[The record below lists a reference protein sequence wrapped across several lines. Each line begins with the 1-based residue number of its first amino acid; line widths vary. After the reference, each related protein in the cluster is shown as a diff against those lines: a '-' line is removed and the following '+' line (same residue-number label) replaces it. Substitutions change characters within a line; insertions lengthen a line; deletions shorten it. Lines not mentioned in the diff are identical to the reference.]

1 MAQFPDFY
9 NPDRVGTLFYPDMG
23 KISAAAE
30 KAGPATPGLDRKLV
44 QLLIIDM
51 QVDFCHEE
59 GSLFVPGAP
68 DDLRR
73 IIEFIYT
80 YGHHISKI
88 TCTLDSHLPFQI
100 FHPSWWVDAEG
111 NPPEPMTIISA
122 EEIEAGKWQS
132 LVMEAYSTEYVR
144 QLEEQ
149 SKKQL
154 VVWPYHVLIGS
165 MGNALDPSLWSAV
178 MWHALAYQTQPGWLP
193 KGMVPQTEH
202 YSAIQP
208 EIAVEDHPQGGKNQ
222 ALLDSLEKS
231 DLVLV
236 AGEAESHC
244 VLETLEDIVVEWR
257 DHPEE
262 LGKYYV
268 LQDCMSP
275 VQHPEVDFHA
285 IAMEQFEEFKEAG
298 MQFIDSTDPAQFIA
312 AVTAEPEKPGPF
324 SF

>member
-1 MAQFPDFY
+1 MSDFPGFY
-9 NPDRVGTLFYPDMG
+9 DPERVGTLFYPDMG
-23 KISAAAE
+23 AISAAAE
-30 KAGPATPGLDRKLV
+30 EAERQTAVSKRKLV
-44 QLLIIDM
+44 QLLLIDM
-51 QVDFCHEE
+51 QVDFCHEA

-73 IIEFIYT
+73 VIEFIFT
-80 YGHHISKI
+80 YGHYISKI

-100 FHPSWWVDAEG
+100 FHPSWWADAEG
-111 NPPEPMTIISA
+111 NPPDPMTIITADDMESGRWRSHVMTDYSA
-122 EEIEAGKWQS
+122 
-132 LVMEAYSTEYVR
+132 EYVR
-144 QLEEQ
+144 QLEAQ

-154 VVWPYHVLIGS
+154 LIWPYHVLIGS

-178 MWHALAYQTQPGWLP
+178 MWHALAHQSQPGWLP

-208 EIAVEDHPQGGKNQ
+208 EIPVEDHPQGGKNQ
-222 ALLDSLEKS
+222 VFLDSLANS

-244 VLETLEDIVVEWR
+244 VLETLEDIVAEYEAQ
-257 DHPEE
+257 PEE
-262 LGKYYV
+262 LNKYYV

-285 IAMEQFEEFKEAG
+285 MALEKFTEFKAAG
-298 MQFIDSTDPAQFIA
+298 LHFINSTDPAPFIE